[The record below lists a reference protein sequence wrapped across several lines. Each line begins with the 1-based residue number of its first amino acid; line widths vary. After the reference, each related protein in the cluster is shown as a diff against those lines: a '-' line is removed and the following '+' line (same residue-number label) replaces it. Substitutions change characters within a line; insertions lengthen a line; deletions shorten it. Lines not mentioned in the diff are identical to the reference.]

1 MSVPVVEPR
10 PVGTTVG
17 NSMKGINS
25 ALLLVLGAVGVAIA
39 DGNIVNWE
47 WLAIVLALLRGALL
61 FGVRPEWGKVGT
73 YLPVILTVA
82 VGVVSQLIV
91 TLQDGGGFS
100 TLEIIGAV
108 VTVLTA
114 TFSSY
119 ATSNAAYSDK
129 LANGLA
135 VRS

>member
-1 MSVPVVEPR
+1 MSVPVVEPQ
-10 PVGTTVG
+10 PVGKTVG

-25 ALLLVLGAVGVAIA
+25 ALLLIFGAVGVAIA

-47 WLAIVLALLRGALL
+47 WLAILVALLRGVLL
-61 FGVRPEWGKVGT
+61 FGVRPEWGKVGE
-73 YLPVILTVA
+73 YLPVALTVL

-100 TLEIIGAV
+100 AVEIVGAV

-114 TFSSY
+114 SFSAY
-119 ATSNAAYSDK
+119 ATSNAAVSDK
-129 LANGLA
+129 LKLGNSL
-135 VRS
+135 S